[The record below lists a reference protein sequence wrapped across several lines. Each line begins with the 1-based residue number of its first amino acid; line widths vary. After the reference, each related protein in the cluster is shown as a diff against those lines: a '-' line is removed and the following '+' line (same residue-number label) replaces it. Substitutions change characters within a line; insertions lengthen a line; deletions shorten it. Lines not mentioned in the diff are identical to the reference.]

1 MIIKLSEFAEKKV
14 LILGYGIEGKATAE
28 YIRTKYP
35 QMKIGVSDRLE
46 GADYLK
52 KQYDYDFVIKT
63 PGIPKKFITKPY
75 TTATNIF
82 FDAVP
87 KNQIIGVT
95 GSKGKSTTTSLIAH
109 ILKESGKDVRL
120 IGNIGEPALKSLLT
134 SYSSETIFVYELSS
148 YQLDDIHYSPHISVI
163 TSLFPEHIPYHGS
176 VEQYY
181 EAKHSILK
189 YADATDY
196 YIYNKSYEILNSWG
210 HVFLGK
216 KIAVKGL
223 TNHYETK
230 LIGAHNYDNIE
241 LAFAVSRLF
250 DISENEYFQSVKSF
264 EPLPH
269 RLENIGTFH
278 EITFYDDAISTTP
291 ESTIAALH
299 AIKNVETIFLGGED
313 RGYDFH
319 QLGVELQKYHIQNI
333 VLFPDTGAKIELII
347 NELNEY
353 HPRIL
358 HTSEMKDAV
367 EFAYRHTKR
376 NSICLLST
384 ASPSYSVWKNFIEK
398 GMLFQTFV
406 KQYAQKNQN
415 PKSSS

>member
-14 LILGYGIEGKATAE
+14 LILGYGIEGTATAE

-35 QMKIGVSDRLE
+35 QMKVGVSDQSE
-46 GADYLK
+46 GSDYLD
-52 KQYDYDFVIKT
+52 KQYDYDLVIKT
-63 PGIPKKFITKPY
+63 PGIPKKLITKPY
-75 TTATNIF
+75 ITATNIF
-82 FDAVP
+82 FDEVP

-95 GSKGKSTTTSLIAH
+95 GSKGKSTTASLIAH
-109 ILKESGKDVRL
+109 ILKKAGKEVRL

-134 SYSSETIFVYELSS
+134 SYSSKTIFVYELSS

-163 TSLFPEHIPYHGS
+163 TSLFPEHIPYHES
-176 VEQYY
+176 VKKYY
-181 EAKHSILK
+181 EAKHLILK
-189 YADATDY
+189 FADARDY
-196 YIYNKSYEILNSWG
+196 YIYNKSYEILNRWG
-210 HVFLGK
+210 DDFPGK
-216 KIAVKGL
+216 KIPVKRL
-223 TNHYETK
+223 MDSYDTK

-250 DISENEYFQSVKSF
+250 DISDNEYFQSVKSF
-264 EPLPH
+264 QPLPH

-278 EITFYDDAISTTP
+278 GITFFDDAISTTP

-299 AIKNVETIFLGGED
+299 AIENVETIFLGGED

-319 QLGVELQKYHIQNI
+319 QLGVELKKFNIQNI

-358 HTSEMKDAV
+358 HTSKMKNAV
-367 EFAYRHTKR
+367 EFAYKHTKS

-384 ASPSYSVWKNFIEK
+384 ASPSYSIWKNFIEK
-398 GMLFQTFV
+398 GTLFQTCV
-406 KQYAQKNQN
+406 KQYAQENKNT
-415 PKSSS
+415 KYSS

>member
-1 MIIKLSEFAEKKV
+1 MIKKLSDFAEKKV
-14 LILGYGIEGKATAE
+14 LILGYGMEGKSTEE
-28 YIRTKYP
+28 YIRFTYP
-35 QMKIGVSDRLE
+35 QMKIGT
-46 GADYLK
+46 ADQADGSNYLMEQEK
-52 KQYDYDFVIKT
+52 YDFVIKT
-63 PGIPKKFITKPY
+63 PGIPKKYVTKPY

-82 FDAVP
+82 FEKIP

-95 GSKGKSTTTSLIAH
+95 GSKGKSTTASLIAY

-134 SYSSETIFVYELSS
+134 SYSSNTIFVYELSS
-148 YQLDDIHYSPHISVI
+148 YQLDDMHYSPHISVI

-176 VEQYY
+176 VKKYY
-181 EAKHSILK
+181 EAKHSILTC
-189 YADATDY
+189 ADSTDY
-196 YIYNKSYEILNSWG
+196 YIYNNSYEILNRWG
-210 HVFLGK
+210 HDFLGN

-230 LIGAHNYDNIE
+230 LIGVHNFDNIE
-241 LAFAVSRLF
+241 LALAVSRLF

-264 EPLPH
+264 QPLPH

-278 EITFYDDAISTTP
+278 EITFFDDAISTTP
-291 ESTIAALH
+291 ESTIAALN
-299 AIKNVETIFLGGED
+299 AIENVETIFLGGED

-347 NELNEY
+347 NELDDY
-353 HPRIL
+353 HPQIF
-358 HTSEMKDAV
+358 HTSEMKEAV
-367 EFAYRHTKR
+367 AFAYKNTK
-376 NSICLLST
+376 NGTICLLST

-398 GMLFQTFV
+398 GTLFQTFV
-406 KQYAQKNQN
+406 KQYAQENQN
-415 PKSSS
+415 SKSSS